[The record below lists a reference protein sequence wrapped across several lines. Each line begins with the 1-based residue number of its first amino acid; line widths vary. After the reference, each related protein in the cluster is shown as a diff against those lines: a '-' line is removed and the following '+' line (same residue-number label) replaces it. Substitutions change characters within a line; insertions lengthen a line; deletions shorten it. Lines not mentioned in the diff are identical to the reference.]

1 MKKLLLAL
9 ALALP
14 LSAVSTLA
22 SAAGPTCAKQAA
34 GLKGAEKKDFIAQC
48 KKEQKAKKP
57 AKPAKPPK
65 ATKANKM
72 AQCNADFKAS
82 GAAPTDRPNFM
93 KECLKHK

>member
-14 LSAVSTLA
+14 LSAVSTFA
-22 SAAGPTCAKQAA
+22 SAAPSCAKQAA
-34 GLKGAEKKDFIAQC
+34 GLKGNEKKDFIAQC

-57 AKPAKPPK
+57 AKKLSPK
-65 ATKANKM
+65 AAKANRM
-72 AQCNADFKAS
+72 AQCSADFKSS

-93 KECLKHK
+93 KECLKHPQ